1 MVVPLVNPHPSSTGR
16 TEGATPTAK
25 ALRRLRLRGQGGS
38 QGIPPTTPRPEEET
52 EVTPKPR
59 GSAYPARTAPT
70 LRQEEA
76 EPGPSPRPSSSR
88 DQRRGLEAGS
98 SQAPAG
104 ALSRSQRRRPSPPP
118 ALPRAPGCARPR
130 GPESP
135 AAAARA
141 NLPGTVPAPRHTG
154 SRAPRPCARW
164 RRVLAVGTPDPAA
177 RLAQPRLAPPGG
189 RGQAAL
195 LLRPRDAEP
204 GGGPRGTAGGAGR
217 AAAGGRP
224 GRGLADRVHV
234 LGGRGAEEEDE
245 DLPALSDSGDE
256 AAWED
261 EDGDEAGLPH
271 DKQQTPCLFCDRFVS
286 PP

>member
-1 MVVPLVNPHPSSTGR
+1 M
-16 TEGATPTAK
+16 
-25 ALRRLRLRGQGGS
+25 
-38 QGIPPTTPRPEEET
+38 
-52 EVTPKPR
+52 
-59 GSAYPARTAPT
+59 
-70 LRQEEA
+70 
-76 EPGPSPRPSSSR
+76 
-88 DQRRGLEAGS
+88 
-98 SQAPAG
+98 
-104 ALSRSQRRRPSPPP
+104 
-118 ALPRAPGCARPR
+118 
-130 GPESP
+130 
-135 AAAARA
+135 
-141 NLPGTVPAPRHTG
+141 
-154 SRAPRPCARW
+154 
-164 RRVLAVGTPDPAA
+164 LAVGTPDPAA

-204 GGGPRGTAGGAGR
+204 GGGPRGR
-217 AAAGGRP
+217 AAAGGLP

-286 PP
+286 PPQRRALRSRPSGCPRSPGPALGGRSPGHRGRGRALTPGDATSLPRASVSPRVK